1 MIIQLFQAVMKLY
14 KDAQACNIIA
24 DIMAIIE
31 ILKPSP
37 TATAEEIE
45 ANGEIIKAL
54 LAFVTQVMS
63 NPALLQI
70 ILSLLGGLILKP
82 EPKL

>member
-1 MIIQLFQAVMKLY
+1 MIIELFQAVMKLY

-24 DIMAIIE
+24 DIMAIID

-45 ANGEIIKAL
+45 TNGELLKAL
-54 LAFVTQVMS
+54 LAIITQVMS
-63 NPALLQI
+63 NPILLQI
-70 ILSLLGGLILKP
+70 ILKLLSGGLLNK
-82 EPKL
+82 K